1 MSPQFFAAAA
11 LLSALLAIALEWR
24 ERRHAAF
31 YLLKPLTTLLII
43 GIAASSPAG
52 DARTFML
59 VALSL
64 SLVGDVCLMFSGNMV
79 PERSEVG
86 AGAGKSD
93 VSRSHLLTQDAVS
106 TSAGE
111 RWFIGGLGSFLLAHL
126 AFIPALLHG
135 VVAPTLP
142 WWSVVLVIFG
152 IAFFAWLLPKTGA
165 LKLAVLIYGSVLT
178 ALALAAIARWNVQHS
193 DASLMAL
200 VGALLFV
207 LSDSSLSIRQFV
219 TPYRG
224 AQALILSTYW
234 LAIGL
239 MAFSVTLTTN

>member
-64 SLVGDVCLMFSGNMV
+64 SLVGDVCLMFSG
-79 PERSEVG
+79 
-86 AGAGKSD
+86 
-93 VSRSHLLTQDAVS
+93 
-106 TSAGE
+106 E

-126 AFIPALLHG
+126 AFIPALLHC
-135 VVAPTLP
+135 VAAPTLP
-142 WWSVVLVIFG
+142 WWSAALVIFG

-165 LKLAVLIYGSVLT
+165 LKVAVLIYGSVLT

-219 TPYRG
+219 IPYHG

-239 MAFSVTLTTN
+239 MAYSLSLTAY